1 MEQQKRIGKLNILGS
16 TLAFLITAY
25 ITVIYIL
32 IMAGSTPGCLAYEI
46 TRPDYAPYF
55 MGRFVTVVIMYLCCL
70 VNLISIPAYIA
81 YKAKGRE
88 YDAKKK
94 RVLGIAQVVSSV
106 VMFILIIVFWTSC
119 GAAFDSN
126 MATPFATPYRIIELI
141 LSILQVAAV
150 LLTTLYSVDNDVI
163 RTLKK
168 KYNKI

>member
-32 IMAGSTPGCLAYEI
+32 LMAGSEPGCLAYEI
-46 TRPDYAPYF
+46 TRPDYRMYF
-55 MGRFVTVVIMYLCCL
+55 MLRFVVVVLMYVCCL
-70 VNLISIPAYIA
+70 VNLISVPAYIA
-81 YKAKGRE
+81 YKARGNE
-88 YDAKKK
+88 YDAKKQ
-94 RVLGIAQVVSSV
+94 RVLGIAQVISSV
-106 VMFILIIVFWTSC
+106 AMFVLIIIFWNAC
-119 GAAFDSN
+119 GAAFVSD
-126 MATPFATPYRIIELI
+126 MKTPFATPYRIIELI
-141 LSILQVAAV
+141 LSILQVGAV

>member
-32 IMAGSTPGCLAYEI
+32 LMAGDDYGCLAYEI
-46 TRPDYAPYF
+46 TRPEFSAYF
-55 MGRFVTVVIMYLCCL
+55 MLRFIVVVLMYVCCL
-70 VNLISIPAYIA
+70 VNIISIPAYIA

-94 RVLGIAQVVSSV
+94 RVLGIMQVISSV
-106 VMFILIIVFWTSC
+106 VMFILVIIFWNAC
-119 GAAFDSN
+119 GAAFDPD
-126 MATPFATPYRIIELI
+126 MKTPFATPYRIIELV
-141 LSILQVAAV
+141 LSILQVGAV